1 MYLKIKYFDY
11 LNRSCIFFLMF
22 FVLFSKIQ
30 IGRLL
35 KEGKK
40 SKMMMIDDN
49 VSNINECEKTV
60 LENWDCQKQCDK

>member
-1 MYLKIKYFDY
+1 
-11 LNRSCIFFLMF
+11 MF

-35 KEGKK
+35 KERKK

-60 LENWDCQKQCDK
+60 LENWDCQKQCKDDIWTVAGA

>member
-1 MYLKIKYFDY
+1 
-11 LNRSCIFFLMF
+11 MF

-35 KEGKK
+35 KERKK